1 MSEEYGYEILR
12 ASPDAL
18 LIAADWFEEQGRD
31 GEAKACRDGLVDEM
45 ALALSLAALS
55 YGYGSG
61 SGYGYG
67 YGYGSGYGYGY
78 GSGSGSG
85 SGYGY
90 GYGSGSGS
98 GYGYGYGSGYGYGY
112 GSGYGRRL
120 ISFYREVSFEDHR
133 MNHAKLGDNYLVYL
147 PFGLGYVGRFV
158 AAVGLTGGEFED
170 VSNVHDTGNGN
181 NWSELAAGRERDG
194 ATFKR
199 FEGIATFPT
208 VLAAFQWAGKLPG

>member
-61 SGYGYG
+61 SGY
-67 YGYGSGYGYGY
+67 
-78 GSGSGSG
+78 
-85 SGYGY
+85 
-90 GYGSGSGS
+90 
-98 GYGYGYGSGYGYGY
+98 GYGYGY